1 MHSEDGIH
9 VICNMAGEEI
19 WRGPELANLSWADLT
34 GANLR
39 GADLHGANLSEANL
53 RSAILRW
60 ANLTGADLREADL
73 HEANLRSANLSEANL
88 TSANL
93 SGANLH
99 WADLSEANLTSAN
112 LSGANLTSANLSGA
126 NLSGADLSVADLSEA
141 NLHEADLGGARYC
154 PPVLLLASWGV
165 VSDELCLDLMRYD
178 AANHPEPGKFIEW
191 ANGGDCPYSSV
202 QIIRAANFLE
212 KRELIKPDFLD
223 RPVKSALQLCELL
236 IAEKCKK

>member
-34 GANLR
+34 GANLSE
-39 GADLHGANLSEANL
+39 ADLRVANLSRANLHVADLRWADLSSADLSGANLRGANL
-53 RSAILRW
+53 G
-60 ANLTGADLREADL
+60 GAVLSSADL

-93 SGANLH
+93 SGANL
-99 WADLSEANLTSAN
+99 
-112 LSGANLTSANLSGA
+112 TSANLSGA
-126 NLSGADLSVADLSEA
+126 NLSRADLSVADLSEA